1 MNLFAVGVL
10 VTRLGLDM
18 VNCSWSVF
26 GLEGLDHRQLLVVL
40 EARGVMNTAG
50 SAIATELMLLTGLS
64 AIMVQEV
71 SMEQSTICGIER
83 LLC

>member
-1 MNLFAVGVL
+1 MNLFVGVL

-26 GLEGLDHRQLLVVL
+26 GLEGPDHRQLLVVL
-40 EARGVMNTAG
+40 EARGVMNTTG